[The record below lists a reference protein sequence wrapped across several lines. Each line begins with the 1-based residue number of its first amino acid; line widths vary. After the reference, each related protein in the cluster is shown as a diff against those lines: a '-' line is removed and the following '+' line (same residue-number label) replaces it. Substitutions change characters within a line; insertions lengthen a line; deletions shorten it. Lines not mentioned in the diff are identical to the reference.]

1 MIIALDG
8 PAAAGKGTLA
18 AKLATHFRL
27 AHLDSGALYRAVALR
42 LRRAGGDPADVES
55 AVRAAQGLTAEDLA
69 DPELRTQRVG
79 QAASVVAAIPDV
91 RRVLIDFQRRFA
103 AHPPGDVKGA
113 VIDGRDIGTVV
124 CPDADAKLFV
134 TASVEERVRRRQSEL
149 TGRGVEVS
157 EAAVREEL
165 ALRDARD
172 RERSVAPLRRADDA
186 HLLDTTN
193 LSIDSA
199 FTDAKAFIVGR
210 LR

>member
-199 FTDAKAFIVGR
+199 FTDANAFIVGR

>member
-1 MIIALDG
+1 M
-8 PAAAGKGTLA
+8 
-18 AKLATHFRL
+18 
-27 AHLDSGALYRAVALR
+27 
-42 LRRAGGDPADVES
+42 
-55 AVRAAQGLTAEDLA
+55 
-69 DPELRTQRVG
+69 
-79 QAASVVAAIPDV
+79 
-91 RRVLIDFQRRFA
+91 
-103 AHPPGDVKGA
+103 
-113 VIDGRDIGTVV
+113 IDGRDIGTVV